1 MNELETLVTKLPP
14 HIKQWYIKE
23 AKRYGQK
30 TQPYTSLILIQ
41 YANENGAKE
50 PVKIPSVLDVFDEMD

>member
-23 AKRYGQK
+23 AQKYGQK
-30 TQPYTSLILIQ
+30 TQPYTSLLLIQ
-41 YANENGAKE
+41 YAEEHGAKE
-50 PVKIPSVLDVFDEMD
+50 PYKAPSVMDVFEGL